1 MSFEDESDWS
11 DSDDGSQQ
19 QTSVLLGIPDGEI
32 KDPKDTRDP
41 NVSRLGGK
49 PVRPSTV
56 RSAST
61 YSLLSYIRIISRM
74 YPTIAEYHLCF
85 IPGTSRPP
93 VSSSLCKVCNNP
105 CEVLLHIWCPFE
117 NSPMDRVLYVFGC
130 ASPGCQR
137 RPGRQVPFTFPALA
151 PLASYAA
158 KLQKRKERA
167 QREKEREEAKIA
179 ASASG
184 LNTNTLSNPFSM
196 GGANI
201 TGPVNPFG
209 SGFGGAEEEGEEEEE
224 EGKGAR
230 EGEEDDLAS
239 GGSEDDYEYEDE
251 PEVDALADKFTHA
264 TITEP
269 SPAPTENEWVAHP
282 FYPPIYLNTVF
293 EYITPPKPTATSQKQ
308 AGEGGKGAEMWD
320 LEQYERSSDEDP
332 VFQRFAQRI
341 SEQGTQCI
349 RYELGGTPLPFHTDD
364 VYKKLF
370 PPAPIAPGT
379 QVPVAGPQPVSKPTY
394 DPKAI
399 PICEHCKSR
408 RIFECQLMPNVLN
421 LLKKPSPKAKQ
432 SATEAEEARKKLVA
446 AALGGQGGVGMEW
459 GTCMVFACEKDCC
472 DGRETWREEEVWVQW
487 ER

>member
-1 MSFEDESDWS
+1 ATINHTDFVGSIMSFEDESDWS

-74 YPTIAEYHLCF
+74 YPTIAEYHLAFF
-85 IPGTSRPP
+85 ILVYSGTDTTTKQKVLHPRHISPTGFVLALQSMQQP
-93 VSSSLCKVCNNP
+93 V
-105 CEVLLHIWCPFE
+105 IRAF
-117 NSPMDRVLYVFGC
+117 
-130 ASPGCQR
+130 
-137 RPGRQVPFTFPALA
+137 RQLRFNDK
-151 PLASYAA
+151 YAA

>member
-61 YSLLSYIRIISRM
+61 
-74 YPTIAEYHLCF
+74 
-85 IPGTSRPP
+85 SRPP

-117 NSPMDRVLYVFGC
+117 NSPMDRVFIR
-130 ASPGCQR
+130 AF
-137 RPGRQVPFTFPALA
+137 RQLRFNDK
-151 PLASYAA
+151 YAA